1 MEGRHTSRKQTNRLA
16 GLPLWRMHESS
27 RKLLC
32 RSLVFLC
39 AFLPTSFTILWA
51 IWAQTPF
58 YAYHQAALWQH
69 RIGHQLGLDVEVETA
84 VSLSPRLVRLRQMQ
98 WKHPETKQVIGRA
111 DEVLLTAYDQG
122 CSIEIESLELAADE
136 LSGAIGW
143 LHNQLLCRAATL
155 PINSRIHIA
164 ELHLIQGEIRHDFL
178 DVQLD
183 WKTGA
188 QQSAIVFKALP
199 LAGKATEKLSVQV
212 QRVHD
217 RNEPCTYWHIQSG
230 GNRLESSLL
239 AVFWTDASRL
249 GLDAAYIGEIQA
261 EVSQRHSVWRLD
273 GRIENLSFDELTRS
287 LPQNL
292 AGRGTVAALRATIRD
307 EHLVQA
313 SGEVAIVGGG
323 SLPRQWLVEASSIF
337 GLRLREEFINAGPT
351 FVHFDQF
358 LCTFDWDLAGLAIRG
373 GMSNRLGP
381 QGDVILGIVAT
392 DGNGPVFADAGDA
405 PELLP
410 RANSYQVLR
419 WLTFLPTAQQ
429 DSQSMLK
436 QQELALAL
444 GRHLPYPPLPNHPA
458 PAVYQAR
465 Q

>member
-39 AFLPTSFTILWA
+39 AFLPTAFTILWA

-58 YAYHQAALWQH
+58 YAAHQAALWQH

-98 WKHPETKQVIGRA
+98 WKHPETKQVIGQA
-111 DEVLLTAYDQG
+111 DEILLTVYDQG
-122 CSIEIESLELAADE
+122 CAIEIESLELAADE
-136 LSGAIGW
+136 LSGAVGW

-164 ELHLIQGEIRHDFL
+164 ELHLIQGEIRHDFV

-217 RNEPCTYWHIQSG
+217 RQEPRTYWHIQCG

-313 SGEVAIVGGG
+313 SGEVAIMGGG
-323 SLPRQWLVEASSIF
+323 SLPRQWLVEASRIF

-358 LCTFDWDLAGLAIRG
+358 LCTFDWDLAGLALRG

-410 RANSYQVLR
+410 RANSYQVLQ

-444 GRHLPYPPLPNHPA
+444 GRHLPYPPLSNQPA